1 MTNTVPVSIHPS
13 QFPDRI
19 RCNLLDSLRSR
30 KVNHKFHYDSF
41 KQVRR
46 WLALH
51 ESFSP
56 ARRDP
61 DCLTIYERCFERT
74 GRVLKAGPTCVLGL
88 GCGGGQKDAQ
98 LIAQLLKT
106 GRRVEYL
113 PVDVGTAMVLTA
125 RQTVQAIL
133 PADRILNP
141 LVCDLAKADDLA
153 ETFQQMIDPGTMRLI
168 TFFGM
173 IPNFEPA
180 TILPRLAGLLRA
192 GEWLLLSANL
202 APGPDYAAGVQHV
215 LPQYDNALT
224 REWLMT
230 FLLDL
235 GVGQRS
241 GRIEFRIEPDPA
253 NGNLLRIAADFHF
266 VERCEL
272 NIGNERFCFEPDDV
286 IRLFY
291 SYRYTPEKVATTLE
305 SVGIQI
311 KDQWI
316 TQSGEEGVF
325 LCQRC

>member
-1 MTNTVPVSIHPS
+1 
-13 QFPDRI
+13 
-19 RCNLLDSLRSR
+19 
-30 KVNHKFHYDSF
+30 
-41 KQVRR
+41 
-46 WLALH
+46 LH

-61 DCLTIYERCFERT
+61 DCQTIYERCFERT
-74 GRVLKAGPTCVLGL
+74 GRLLNAGSTCVIGL

-98 LIAQLLKT
+98 LIAQLLQP
-106 GRRVEYL
+106 GRLVEYL

-125 RQTVQAIL
+125 RRTVQTIL
-133 PADRILNP
+133 PADRILCP
-141 LVCDLAKADDLA
+141 LVCDLATADDLS
-153 ETFQQMIDPGTMRLI
+153 ETLQEMVDPRAGRLI

-180 TILPRLAGLLRA
+180 TILSRLAGLLRT

-202 APGPDYAAGVQHV
+202 APEPDYPAGVQHV

-235 GVGQRS
+235 GIEQRS
-241 GRIEFRIEPDPA
+241 GRIEFRIEAAPG
-253 NGNLLRIAADFHF
+253 NVNLLRIAADFHF
-266 VERCEL
+266 DERCEL
-272 NIGNERFCFEPDDV
+272 NINNERFCFEPGDV

-291 SYRYTPEKVATTLE
+291 SCRYTPEKVKTALE
-305 SVGIQI
+305 SVSIEI
-311 KDQWI
+311 KDQWV

-325 LCQRC
+325 LCQRQQ